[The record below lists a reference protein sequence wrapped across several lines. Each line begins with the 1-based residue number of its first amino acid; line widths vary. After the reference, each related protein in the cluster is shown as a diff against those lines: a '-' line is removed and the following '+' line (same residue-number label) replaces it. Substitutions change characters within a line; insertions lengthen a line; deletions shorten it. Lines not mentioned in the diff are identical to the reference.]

1 LRGAGLLGGI
11 ERLDRR
17 WVFLFVGIGAL
28 VPVIVPMGLPTT
40 VTPEVKSLY
49 DRIDT
54 LRPGEVVLLSFD
66 YGPSSAPELDPMAEG
81 ILRHC
86 FARGVRVLAISLF
99 ALGGETMGVER
110 LRTVAPEFDVIEG
123 RDYVF
128 LGFKSGGQAVMKKM
142 AQDIAG
148 AFPQDAGGRPTRQIP
163 MMREVNSYSDVALA
177 VSLAT
182 GILGEYWANLVNPQ
196 FGVDVAVGCTA
207 VSAPRYYA
215 YLRSGQ
221 MFGLLGGLKAASEYE
236 ELLSEGLPEVG
247 SRSRAARRGMD
258 AQSVVHAII
267 IVFIVLG
274 NVAYLSS
281 RRKT

>member
-1 LRGAGLLGGI
+1 VAGLVAVI

-17 WVFLFVGIGAL
+17 WVFLFIGVGAL
-28 VPVIVPMGLPTT
+28 VPIIVPLGLPTT
-40 VTPEVKSLY
+40 VTPEVKSLF
-49 DRIDT
+49 DRIDG
-54 LRPGEVVLLSFD
+54 LSPGEVVLLSFD
-66 YGPSSAPELDPMAEG
+66 YGPSSAPELDPMAEA
-81 ILRHC
+81 ILRQC

-99 ALGGETMGVER
+99 ALGGETMGAER
-110 LRTVAPEFDVIEG
+110 LRTVVPEFNATDGE
-123 RDYVF
+123 DYVF

-142 AQDIAG
+142 AEDIAG
-148 AFPQDAGGRPTRQIP
+148 AFPQNATGRPTREIP
-163 MMREVNSYSDVALA
+163 MMRDARSYSDIALA

-215 YLRSGQ
+215 YLKAGQ

-236 ELLSEGLPEVG
+236 ELLTEALPDVG
-247 SRSRAARRGMD
+247 SRSRSAREGMD
-258 AQSVVHAII
+258 VQSVVHAII

-274 NVAYLSS
+274 NAAYLAAG
-281 RRKT
+281 RRR